1 MHNAMMIRPAALR
14 QTDRIAIISPSGNV
28 VAKRVKGA
36 VAALAQWCYAPVVGQ
51 HTLDEHRSWGTVLT
65 GGTDEARLADLR
77 WAIADPTIKAILYK
91 MQWMTKKRKLFF
103 VAVADMA
110 R

>member
-1 MHNAMMIRPAALR
+1 MMIRPAALR

-65 GGTDEARLADLR
+65 GGTDGQS
-77 WAIADPTIKAILYK
+77 PIL
-91 MQWMTKKRKLFF
+91 QSRLFF